1 MDLTALVNI
10 VEIKGT
16 DADQVVLN
24 TYLMAV
30 HKAGRAM
37 EAMVT
42 LGVVDDPG
50 RSHALD
56 VSVSAYKHEADK
68 MVVCLKRLGF
78 PKQAPLLRSKKRAS
92 RHSRGRVI
100 DVQS

>member
-1 MDLTALVNI
+1 MDIAALVNI
-10 VEIKGT
+10 VDMEGT
-16 DADQVVLN
+16 DADQKVLN

-30 HKAGRAM
+30 HKTGRAM

-50 RSHALD
+50 RHHALD
-56 VSVSAYKHEADK
+56 VAVDEYVDEAEK
-68 MVVCLKRLGF
+68 MVACLKRLGF

-92 RHSRGRVI
+92 QHNRGRVI
-100 DVQS
+100 DVQT